1 MKDLCRFFPR
11 SFQTHSVV
19 SITPCNSN
27 HIFKQ
32 WQLWKNKTISHCQIL
47 YKWRQ
52 RSGSVLHA
60 TGQRRKVSDISCG
73 IGFPLKQSSAKT
85 CSQCGSFCL
94 NKDSGNCSSTE
105 GYRHFKSLLCTV
117 LKKEKNA
124 SQVELE
130 KKVNFCHWWW
140 PGPNINSCLT
150 YEKLIRWHKLCM
162 WEKISINGWFEDSEE
177 HLHW

>member
-1 MKDLCRFFPR
+1 MHPNRWRICANFFPR

-52 RSGSVLHA
+52 RRGSVRHA

-94 NKDSGNCSSTE
+94 NKDAGDCSSTE
-105 GYRHFKSLLCTV
+105 GDRYFLSLCSVQYWRKERML
-117 LKKEKNA
+117 LKWIW
-124 SQVELE
+124 
-130 KKVNFCHWWW
+130 KK
-140 PGPNINSCLT
+140 
-150 YEKLIRWHKLCM
+150 KLIFAIDDG
-162 WEKISINGWFEDSEE
+162 WELI
-177 HLHW
+177 LTVV